1 MADNQEVEKIWTWDM
16 TVPGLAAS
24 PITLEVQKEHI
35 QRYAKSIQNM
45 NPIHWDEEAA
55 HKEGLRT
62 VVAPP
67 TMCFSYAPMR
77 RWELFNER
85 GYRSPEQAATPRST
99 PYAGSEITFQGEPIF
114 AGDKITSV
122 TTIDKKWESKS
133 GNKFVGFRV
142 TATNQNGKKVLEYVY
157 NVIWEYSKGQKSRPE
172 TLTPAQPGRAH

>member
-1 MADNQEVEKIWTWDM
+1 MADTHQEEKVWTWEM
-16 TVPGLAAS
+16 TEPGIAAS
-24 PITLEVQKEHI
+24 SITLDVEKEHI

-55 HKEGLRT
+55 KKEGFRT

-85 GYRSPEQAATPRST
+85 GFRSPEQANPPRST
-99 PYAGSEITFQGEPIF
+99 PFAGTEITWLGEPVY

-122 TTIDKKWESKS
+122 TAIDKKWESKS

-142 TATNQNGKKVLEYVY
+142 TATNQHGRKVAEYVY

-172 TLTPAQPGRAH
+172 SLIPQQPGRTH